1 MSDSKNVEIEKASDP
16 APESKAMR
24 DLDPGAPLSDS
35 ARNTLQDLWIEG
47 LESGPSSIPNFAA
60 LKFDAR
66 KRAGL

>member
-1 MSDSKNVEIEKASDP
+1 MTDSKNGDIEKASGT
-16 APESKAMR
+16 AAESKATL
-24 DLDPGAPLSDS
+24 DLDPTAPLSDS
-35 ARNTLQDLWIEG
+35 ARNTLQDLWFEG